1 MPKQSLKTARPDR
14 SKISMQNEVEVK
26 YWMRHLGIT
35 RKRLQSIVDKVGS
48 SAASVRKELTLTQHK
63 SITGGNSDNPS

>member
-35 RKRLQSIVDKVGS
+35 RKRLQIVVEKVGN
-48 SAASVRKELTLTQHK
+48 SAASVRKELRRTQ
-63 SITGGNSDNPS
+63 TNSDAE